1 VAGQQ
6 QFAHWFTELIGLY
19 YIGSGA
25 GRQFLVVARRN
36 RLQKEELAMAARMAE
51 EISAKLLESA
61 LRLSESSHGLRITP
75 SHRHP
80 SASIIGA

>member
-25 GRQFLVVARRN
+25 GRQFLVVAR
-36 RLQKEELAMAARMAE
+36 AE
-51 EISAKLLESA
+51 PVAEGGVGNGGA
-61 LRLSESSHGLRITP
+61 HGGGNLC
-75 SHRHP
+75 
-80 SASIIGA
+80 